1 MRSRRQIKKRVTQN
15 TRHARQRKL
24 EILNAMLEKKVLE
37 RTDELRRA
45 NEKLEQ
51 LARHDALTGLANRL
65 YANERLRE
73 EFLRMK
79 RTGCCYSVLMIDV
92 DHFKRINDSYGHLI
106 GDQTLRAIATTLRQS
121 NREIDFV
128 ARFGGEEFLVIL
140 PSTTTE
146 GAACVAEKIRAA
158 VTDMDAGEIGRIS
171 VSIGVATASGA
182 DNTEEEAVQQAD
194 QCLYRAKL
202 KGRNRVEQG

>member
-1 MRSRRQIKKRVTQN
+1 
-15 TRHARQRKL
+15 
-24 EILNAMLEKKVLE
+24 
-37 RTDELRRA
+37 
-45 NEKLEQ
+45 
-51 LARHDALTGLANRL
+51 
-65 YANERLRE
+65 
-73 EFLRMK
+73 
-79 RTGCCYSVLMIDV
+79 MIDV

-140 PSTTTE
+140 PNTTPE

-158 VTDMDAGEIGRIS
+158 VADMDAGEIGRIS